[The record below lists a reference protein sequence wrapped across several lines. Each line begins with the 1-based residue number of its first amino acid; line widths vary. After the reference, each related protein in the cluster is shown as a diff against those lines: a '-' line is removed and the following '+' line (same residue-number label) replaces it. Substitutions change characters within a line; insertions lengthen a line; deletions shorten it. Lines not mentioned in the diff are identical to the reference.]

1 MFVEDAN
8 VCPRHLRNS

>member
-1 MFVEDAN
+1 MFVEDAK